1 MAAAW
6 TFSRKDGVEATSRVV
21 SVRSLDGRL
30 VRCKFALRFHRA
42 VPRDVAESAA
52 DEASMLL
59 AEIIGEEIVQD
70 ELPFDGAELV
80 HRVRTRSGNRDNR
93 VAAYNVSEL
102 DLVPDPSKAAR
113 SSGGMQAAA
122 RKTPSTPPPPARPSG
137 FIPVGRPSV
146 PSSAVPTQKSGM
158 PPSNG
163 ARAHTLWATALASC
177 PPGTGTDRIGRLLSA
192 PLRDSVAQLVLRGSI
207 ALEPASVDRLALL
220 RDRNMDRPLSLVI
233 TAAGACLGAALYR
246 VLVSASIPQKE
257 ALEIVEMASREAL
270 GADAADAD
278 TLGRYMSSDAPLKDL
293 SRRAAAAIGSSDDAP
308 RIFESLSSYA
318 EVLRS
323 DFGEAVRH
331 IHRIR
336 T

>member
-6 TFSRKDGVEATSRVV
+6 SFSRKDGDGVEATSRVV

-30 VRCKFALRFHRA
+30 VRCRFGIRFHRA
-42 VPRDVAESAA
+42 IAKEVAESSA

-80 HRVRTRSGNRDNR
+80 HRVKIRAGNRENR
-93 VAAYNVSEL
+93 IAAYNVSEL
-102 DLVPDPSKAAR
+102 DLVPEPGR
-113 SSGGMQAAA
+113 SNRSGGTQPTA
-122 RKTPSTPPPPARPSG
+122 RKPTSNPPPARPSG
-137 FIPVGRPSV
+137 FIPVGRPT
-146 PSSAVPTQKSGM
+146 PSSMAPTQKSAA
-158 PPSNG
+158 PTDG
-163 ARAHTLWATALASC
+163 ARAHTLWATALAAC
-177 PPGTGTDRIGRLLSA
+177 PHGAGTDRIGQLLSA

-207 ALEPASVDRLALL
+207 ALEPSSTDRLALL
-220 RDRNMDRPLSLVI
+220 RDRNMERPLSLVV

-246 VLVSASIPQKE
+246 VLVAASVPQKE
-257 ALEIVEMASREAL
+257 ALEIVETASQEAL
-270 GADAADAD
+270 GHDAADAD

-293 SRRAAAAIGSSDDAP
+293 ARRAAAALGSSDDAP
-308 RIFESLSSYA
+308 RIFESLSAYA

-323 DFGEAVRH
+323 DFGEAVRQ

-336 T
+336 A

>member
-6 TFSRKDGVEATSRVV
+6 SFSRKDGIEATSRVV

-42 VPRDVAESAA
+42 VARDVAESAA

-70 ELPFDGAELV
+70 ALPFDGAELV
-80 HRVRTRSGNRDNR
+80 HRVKTRAGNRDNR

-113 SSGGMQAAA
+113 SGGTQPSA
-122 RKTPSTPPPPARPSG
+122 RKPTSTPPPARPSG

-146 PSSAVPTQKSGM
+146 PSSVAPTQKSGA
-158 PPSNG
+158 PSDG
-163 ARAHTLWATALASC
+163 GRAHTLWATALASC
-177 PPGTGTDRIGRLLSA
+177 PHGTNTDRIGRLLSA

-220 RDRNMDRPLSLVI
+220 RDRNMERPISLVV

-246 VLVSASIPQKE
+246 VLVSAAVPQKD
-257 ALEIVEMASREAL
+257 ALEIVETASREAL
-270 GADAADAD
+270 GVDVADAE

-293 SRRAAAAIGSSDDAP
+293 SRRAAAAFGSGDDAP
-308 RIFESLSSYA
+308 RIFEALSAYA
-318 EVLRS
+318 EVLRL
-323 DFGEAVRH
+323 DLGDVVRQ
-331 IHRIR
+331 IQRIR
-336 T
+336 A

>member
-1 MAAAW
+1 
-6 TFSRKDGVEATSRVV
+6 
-21 SVRSLDGRL
+21 
-30 VRCKFALRFHRA
+30 
-42 VPRDVAESAA
+42 
-52 DEASMLL
+52 MLL

-80 HRVRTRSGNRDNR
+80 HRVRTRAGNRDNR

-113 SSGGMQAAA
+113 SHGATQPSA
-122 RKTPSTPPPPARPSG
+122 RKTPSTPPPARPSG

-146 PSSAVPTQKSGM
+146 PSSVVPTQKSGA
-158 PPSNG
+158 PTDG
-163 ARAHTLWATALASC
+163 ARSHTLWASALASC
-177 PPGTGTDRIGRLLSA
+177 APGTATDRIGRLLSA

-246 VLVSASIPQKE
+246 VLVSAAVPQKD
-257 ALEIVEMASREAL
+257 ALEIVETASREAL
-270 GADAADAD
+270 GVDAADAE

-293 SRRAAAAIGSSDDAP
+293 SRRVAAALGSSDDAP

-323 DFGEAVRH
+323 DFGEAVRQ

>member
-21 SVRSLDGRL
+21 SVRSLDGKL
-30 VRCKFALRFHRA
+30 VRCKFALRFHRPVA
-42 VPRDVAESAA
+42 KDVAESAA

-70 ELPFDGAELV
+70 ALPFDGAELV
-80 HRVRTRSGNRDNR
+80 HRVKTRAGNRDNR

-102 DLVPDPSKAAR
+102 DLVADPGKPAR
-113 SSGGMQAAA
+113 TGHTPPNA
-122 RKTPSTPPPPARPSG
+122 RKPSTTPLPARPSG
-137 FIPVGRPSV
+137 FVPVGRTSV
-146 PSSAVPTQKSGM
+146 PSSVTPTQRSSA
-158 PPSNG
+158 PANG

-177 PPGTGTDRIGRLLSA
+177 PPGTNTDRIGRLLSA

-246 VLVSASIPQKE
+246 VLVSAGVPQKD
-257 ALEIVEMASREAL
+257 ALEIVEVASREAL
-270 GADAADAD
+270 GADSADAE

-293 SRRAAAAIGSSDDAP
+293 SRRAAAALGSSDDAP
-308 RIFESLSSYA
+308 RIFEALSSYA

-323 DFGEAVRH
+323 DLGDAVRH
-331 IHRIR
+331 LHRIR
-336 T
+336 A

>member
-30 VRCKFALRFHRA
+30 VRCKFALRFQRA
-42 VPRDVAESAA
+42 LAKDVAESAA

-59 AEIIGEEIVQD
+59 AEIIGEEIIQD

-80 HRVRTRSGNRDNR
+80 HRIRIRAGNRDNR

-102 DLVPDPSKAAR
+102 DLVPDPGKPSR
-113 SSGGMQAAA
+113 SGGTPPAA
-122 RKTPSTPPPPARPSG
+122 RKPTSNPPPPARPSG

-146 PSSAVPTQKSGM
+146 PSSVVPTQKSGA
-158 PPSNG
+158 PADG
-163 ARAHTLWATALASC
+163 ARAHTLWGTALASC
-177 PPGTGTDRIGRLLSA
+177 PAGADTDRIGRLLSA
-192 PLRDSVAQLVLRGSI
+192 ALRDSVAQLVLRGAI

-220 RDRNMDRPLSLVI
+220 RDRNMDRPISLVV
-233 TAAGACLGAALYR
+233 TAAGACLGAAFYR
-246 VLVSASIPQKE
+246 VLVSAAVLQKD

-270 GADAADAD
+270 GADAADAE
-278 TLGRYMSSDAPLKDL
+278 TLGRYMSSESPLKDL
-293 SRRAAAAIGSSDDAP
+293 SRRAAAALGSSDDAP
-308 RIFESLSSYA
+308 RVFEALASYA

-323 DFGEAVRH
+323 DFGEAVRQ
-331 IHRIR
+331 IQRIR
-336 T
+336 A